1 MGEHADRCPFA
12 TARTADPSRRLNV
25 SVAWQPVSNVGPF
38 LSRCRRSNL
47 AAFGGSTSA
56 AAALVS
62 AAVSLASCSPDVRA
76 PGQTREGAL
85 TAPSRDWPSHWS
97 LTRRPELA
105 RPFRSVS
112 RSGSAPTERPLH
124 SIPGTVQSRDRPR
137 HRCARTALRPVRL
150 ARRPRFA
157 DRLMTRQVLPKHTPH
172 NARTDGRLRGMAQAS
187 RAPATLLVPAR
198 LGLHAEHCTSTR
210 RLPPGICLTPSVCSL
225 LHSTPLRGSQ

>member
-12 TARTADPSRRLNV
+12 TARTADPYRRLDV

-38 LSRCRRSNL
+38 RSRCRRSKL
-47 AAFGGSTSA
+47 AAFGGSAWA

-85 TAPSRDWPSHWS
+85 TAPSRDWPSHWG

-112 RSGSAPTERPLH
+112 RTGAAPTERPLH
-124 SIPGTVQSRDRPR
+124 SIPGTAQSRDRQR

-157 DRLMTRQVLPKHTPH
+157 GRLMTRQVLPKHPPH
-172 NARTDGRLRGMAQAS
+172 STRIVGRLRGLVHDAS
-187 RAPATLLVPAR
+187 APATLLVPAR
-198 LGLHAEHCTSTR
+198 LGFHLAHAPAHADCR
-210 RLPPGICLTPSVCSL
+210 RGFA
-225 LHSTPLRGSQ
+225 